1 MRRVCGLQHKSL
13 CAVACCPVMRLFAT
27 WLRASK
33 VHGACWTW
41 LPLASQ
47 CRPAP
52 LPPFAI
58 PLPPTAIDNFDCK
71 PAECVLDLT
80 LRLQGS
86 GAGRVDLLEQAI
98 LQLCEAL

>member
-1 MRRVCGLQHKSL
+1 MRAELAFQCQ
-13 CAVACCPVMRLFAT
+13 PV
-27 WLRASK
+27 
-33 VHGACWTW
+33 
-41 LPLASQ
+41 
-47 CRPAP
+47 
-52 LPPFAI
+52 PPPPSSIA
-58 PLPPTAIDNFDCK
+58 LPPTAIDNFDCK

>member
-1 MRRVCGLQHKSL
+1 M
-13 CAVACCPVMRLFAT
+13 
-27 WLRASK
+27 
-33 VHGACWTW
+33 
-41 LPLASQ
+41 
-47 CRPAP
+47 P